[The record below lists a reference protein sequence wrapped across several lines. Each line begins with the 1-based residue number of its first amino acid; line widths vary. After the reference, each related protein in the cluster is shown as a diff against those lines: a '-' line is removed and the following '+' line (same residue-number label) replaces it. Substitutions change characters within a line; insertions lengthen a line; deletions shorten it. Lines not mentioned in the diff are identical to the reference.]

1 MDIMFLNGM
10 PMLTTIDKTIRF
22 RVLVPLNN
30 RLAEELYRG
39 LDVVMQKYNSAG
51 HEIECIDCDR
61 EFKSIMDEI
70 KDELDINTN
79 YTATNAHV
87 PEAE

>member
-10 PMLTTIDKTIRF
+10 PMLMTIDKTIRF
-22 RVLVPLNN
+22 RALVPLNN
-30 RLAEELYRG
+30 RYAEELYRG
-39 LDVVMQKYNSAG
+39 LDGVMRKYNSAG
-51 HEIECIDCDR
+51 HEIECIDCDG
-61 EFKSIMDEI
+61 EFKSVMDEI